1 MALRLLRQLCD
12 LRHCDFISAILVD
25 GSRAH
30 ELVVPQFGRYIDVV
44 SALSAYHALA
54 TARRLSSDRGLRVQA
69 AQASQGLAAAD
80 AQKHISVRFSKPGGQ
95 VRLRPER
102 LCEEI
107 NRRPLSLLACLE
119 HEW

>member
-1 MALRLLRQLCD
+1 VALRLLRQLCD

-30 ELVVPQFGRYIDVV
+30 ELVV